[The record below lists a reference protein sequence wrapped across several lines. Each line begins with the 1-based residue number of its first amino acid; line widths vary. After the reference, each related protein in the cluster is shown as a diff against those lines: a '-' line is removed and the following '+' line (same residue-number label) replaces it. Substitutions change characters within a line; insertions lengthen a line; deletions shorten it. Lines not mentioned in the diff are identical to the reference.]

1 MEIMSMFKTTE
12 KLENL
17 TISPEELGLKFNQL
31 DPIDFMSYL
40 RQLIKQD
47 DSIRFSIIADWV
59 DVNKAR
65 VAKALIDDARRWHVD
80 SIIIKAT
87 RQQLEEDINAF
98 QSGVQWQEV
107 S

>member
-1 MEIMSMFKTTE
+1 MEK
-12 KLENL
+12 
-17 TISPEELGLKFNQL
+17 ISITGTGERMEDSIITPEELGLKFNQL
-31 DPIDFMSYL
+31 DPIDFTSYL

-59 DVNKAR
+59 DMNKTR
-65 VAKALIDDARRWHVD
+65 FAKALIDDSRRWHVD

-87 RQQLEEDINAF
+87 RQQFEEDINAF

-107 S
+107 F

>member
-1 MEIMSMFKTTE
+1 MEK
-12 KLENL
+12 
-17 TISPEELGLKFNQL
+17 ISITGTGERMEDSIITPEELGLKFNQL
-31 DPIDFMSYL
+31 DPIDFTSYL

-59 DVNKAR
+59 DMNKAR
-65 VAKALIDDARRWHVD
+65 FAKALIDDSRRWHVD

-87 RQQLEEDINAF
+87 RQQFEEDINAF

-107 S
+107 F

>member
-1 MEIMSMFKTTE
+1 MFKTTE

-59 DVNKAR
+59 DVNKTRA
-65 VAKALIDDARRWHVD
+65 AKALIDDARWHID

-87 RQQLEEDINAF
+87 RQQFEEDVNTF

-107 S
+107 L